1 MEVSKL
7 IIPSNGEQVTVNI
20 KDATARAAIA
30 EIDGIS
36 PSDVTD
42 KDATLSWGTKTEIAT
57 IGE

>member
-20 KDATARAAIA
+20 KDATARQAIA
-30 EIDGIS
+30 NLDGIS
-36 PSDVTD
+36 PSDVND